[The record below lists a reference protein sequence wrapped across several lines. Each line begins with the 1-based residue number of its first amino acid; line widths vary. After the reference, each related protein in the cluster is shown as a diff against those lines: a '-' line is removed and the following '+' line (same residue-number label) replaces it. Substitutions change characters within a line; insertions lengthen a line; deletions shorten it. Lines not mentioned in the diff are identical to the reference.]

1 LSRRLCLVTGASAGI
16 GAAFARV
23 YAANGYDVALTGRR
37 GARLE
42 GLAEELRQDHRIEAF
57 ALPADLAD
65 PAAPERLT
73 AELAARG
80 RHVDALVNNAG
91 YGLAGPYAASEWAEQ
106 RAFLQ
111 VMTTAVAELSHR
123 ALPGMVERRFGR
135 IVNVA
140 SLLGLTPA
148 IPDHGLYS
156 AAKAFVVKFSEGL
169 HLETL
174 GTGVHVTVVCPGL
187 TRSEFHSDPGLRDA
201 AAGAPEWAWME
212 ARAVAEQGYEAA
224 EANRPISVPG
234 PANKAMAALA
244 HLLPEAWGLAVVARR
259 TRRTSSPQKA

>member
-16 GAAFARV
+16 GEAFARV
-23 YAANGYDVALTGRR
+23 YAARDHDLVLTGRR
-37 GARLE
+37 ADRLE
-42 GLAEELRQDHRIEAF
+42 ALAQTLRREHGVEAF
-57 ALPADLAD
+57 AVPADLSD
-65 PAAPERLT
+65 PATPERLM
-73 AELAARG
+73 AEAAVRG
-80 RHVDALVNNAG
+80 RGVDVLVNNAG
-91 YGLAGPYAASEWAEQ
+91 YGLPGPFAASDWERQ

-123 ALPGMVERRFGR
+123 ALPGMLERRFGR

-156 AAKAFVVKFSEGL
+156 AAKAFVVKLSEGL

-187 TRSEFHSDPGLRDA
+187 TRSEFHVDPALRQSASA
-201 AAGAPEWAWME
+201 APDWVWMQ
-212 ARAVAEQGYEAA
+212 ARAVAEQGYAAA
-224 EANRPISVPG
+224 EANRPVCVPG

-244 HLLPEAWGLAVVARR
+244 HLLPESWGLALVARQ
-259 TRRTSSPQKA
+259 TRRR